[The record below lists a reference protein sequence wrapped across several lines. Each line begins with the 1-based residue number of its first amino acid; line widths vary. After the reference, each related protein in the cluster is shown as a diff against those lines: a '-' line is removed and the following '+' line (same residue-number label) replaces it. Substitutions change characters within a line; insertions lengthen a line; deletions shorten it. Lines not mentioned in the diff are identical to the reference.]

1 MTLPGV
7 EALINNQFRVIKR
20 NNIQLEL
27 VKWRCFDDV
36 QLVLI
41 LRDSIANWV
50 KLFRIEA
57 GNLFLL
63 AFCSLTREATTPGDA
78 VFLYIETTAAIFLIA
93 VQGILIQ
100 YLSVKAVFISPA
112 Y

>member
-63 AFCSLTREATTPGDA
+63 AFCSLTRKLLRQVTRCSFTLKLPQ
-78 VFLYIETTAAIFLIA
+78 LYSSL
-93 VQGILIQ
+93 
-100 YLSVKAVFISPA
+100 LSRA

>member
-7 EALINNQFRVIKR
+7 EAFINNQFRVIKR

-27 VKWRCFDDV
+27 VEWRCFDDV

-50 KLFRIEA
+50 M
-57 GNLFLL
+57 
-63 AFCSLTREATTPGDA
+63 P
-78 VFLYIETTAAIFLIA
+78 LI
-93 VQGILIQ
+93 
-100 YLSVKAVFISPA
+100 S
-112 Y
+112 